1 MTPFSLLAPT
11 SAQAGDQRWQ
21 QASALLLQRL
31 SPPTHAT
38 MITLARLFHDLPGV
52 EFKGPEDVSV
62 RALCIDSRRVA
73 TGAVFFALPGRRTH
87 GLRFMEEAMDRGA
100 AAIVTDQDI
109 WVPRKMTL
117 VRVPDV
123 RAALVT
129 ASRRFYDEP
138 QRHLHLVGVTGTSG
152 KTVVTSLLH
161 DWWSAQTPTGLLGTI
176 HYALG
181 NRTLPAN
188 RTTPEP
194 IDLYAMFAQM
204 HQAGCKRAVM
214 EVSSH
219 ALDQERVRDLA
230 YETVAF
236 LNLTP
241 EHLDYHGSMEGYFES
256 VARLFDGR
264 NGPAPRQVVI
274 NLDDPYGDLLISRL
288 PQEARAVTFGRDERA
303 DLRLHDVQCTR
314 HGATFKL
321 QTPKGALTVHSPLV
335 GEFNVDNVAAALAVA
350 YAEGTDLNHCV
361 RQLARFAGVRGRLE
375 LVNEGQD
382 FSVIVDYAHT
392 PQAYRRVLKTLRA
405 ITPGRLLVVFGCGG
419 DRDPARRP
427 EVTRVVAEEA
437 DLAWATADNPRSEQ
451 LADIFRDMRAG
462 LPERHALRFLDD
474 RRHAISQ
481 ALDAAQAGDTVLI
494 AGKGHETFQQ
504 HADSVV
510 PFDDRAV
517 ARQLLRYRREL
528 SN

>member
-1 MTPFSLLAPT
+1 M
-11 SAQAGDQRWQ
+11 
-21 QASALLLQRL
+21 
-31 SPPTHAT
+31 
-38 MITLARLFHDLPGV
+38 MTLAQLFRDLPGM
-52 EFKGPEDVSV
+52 ELKGPDDVSV

-73 TGAVFFALPGRRTH
+73 PGAVFFALPGRRTH
-87 GLRFMEEAMDRGA
+87 GLKYIEEAMDRGA
-100 AAIVTDQDI
+100 TAIVTDQDI
-109 WVPRKMTL
+109 WVPRKTAL
-117 VRVPDV
+117 VHVPNV

-129 ASRRFYDEP
+129 ASRRFYHNP
-138 QRHLHLVGVTGTSG
+138 QQHLHLVGVTGTSG
-152 KTVVTSLLH
+152 KTVVSSLLH
-161 DWWSAQTPTGLLGTI
+161 DWWSAEAPTGLLGTI

-181 NRTLPAN
+181 SRTLPAN

-194 IDLYAMFAQM
+194 IDLYAMLAQM
-204 HQAGCKRAVM
+204 HQAGCQRAVM

-264 NGPAPRQVVI
+264 NGPAPKRAVI
-274 NLDDPYGDLLISRL
+274 NLDDPYGDMLISRL
-288 PQEARAVTFGRDERA
+288 PADAKVVTFGRDPRA
-303 DLRLHDVQCTR
+303 DLRLEDVQCSR
-314 HGATFKL
+314 YGASFKL
-321 QTPKGALTVHSPLV
+321 HTPDEVLSVHSPLV

-350 YAEGTDLNHCV
+350 CVEGTDLHHCV
-361 RQLARFAGVRGRLE
+361 RQLARFGGVRGRLE
-375 LVNEGQD
+375 LVNEGQE
-382 FSVIVDYAHT
+382 FAVLVDYAHT
-392 PQAYRRVLKTLRA
+392 PQAYRRVLRTLRA

-427 EVTRVVAEEA
+427 EVTQVVAEEA
-437 DLAWATADNPRSEQ
+437 DLAWATADNPRSEH
-451 LADIFRDMRAG
+451 LNDIFRHMRAG
-462 LPERHALRFLDD
+462 LPKQHSVRFLED
-474 RRHAISQ
+474 RRHAIST
-481 ALDAAQAGDTVLI
+481 ALDAAREGDTVLI

-528 SN
+528 SS